1 MYDSCNSY
9 DRNQECA
16 AKSLKISQLKTQLN
30 QLEADDNA
38 YNELLQKYRQLQ
50 NEYQLINEAKLHLEY
65 ELRQK
70 TESTNKI
77 INDLKCQNVDL
88 NNELNEKNT
97 IYQKLYADN
106 TNLFRNLEER
116 KKENENFCKTLEENE
131 NMINQLNQ
139 DKEQCEHEA
148 MLLDGTSKKNQE
160 DIENLCKKLD
170 SLKLRN
176 KTQNDELNSKNIE
189 MSNNQ
194 KCLDDIKCDNAE
206 LNNQINL
213 KISSIDTI
221 QKQLTL
227 ANKSLVDL
235 QNELNNLEKEHSRG
249 KDQLE
254 NMKITF
260 QNEHNKRMQAEN
272 DNVRLEDILKDKDDT
287 VNKLCCMNEA
297 LKSDRDKLNMTRN
310 KLMSDVDKYK
320 NHIMLG
326 LLWQIVKV
334 VVMRNIQLK
343 MHPELIRLLNPGEQL
358 SDLLK
363 LSPEQLLLRWF
374 NYHLKAANYPKK
386 ITNFSGDV
394 KDSEKYTVLLHQ
406 LNKNLC
412 DNSALHDTDLRVR
425 ARKVIDNSKKLGA
438 ESYITPDDICA
449 GNSKLNTLFV
459 ASIFN
464 AYPGLDP
471 PTEEE
476 IDAAK
481 MLDDDIEGAR
491 EERAFRMWINSLG
504 LNDQDGNVVYINN
517 LYEESKDGLVLLRT
531 LEKVKPS
538 VVNWKI
544 VDQRPN
550 NVFKRL
556 INCNEVIDA
565 SKRSKYQIIGIG
577 GTDIRDGNKKYIL
590 AIVWQMMRAHS
601 LQIIGNQTEEGLIA
615 WGNSLVEDQY
625 KIKNLKDKRLG
636 NSLYFIHIMKSIEP
650 RAIDWDIVITD
661 RDDEEAK
668 TNNAKYAL
676 SIARKLG
683 ATVFLVWEDIAE
695 VKSKL
700 ILTFLAS
707 IYDVASKYSA
717 KY

>member
-1 MYDSCNSY
+1 MSYQVDVKLIQTFKAEDYSELEKIFKDFDKNRNGVMETSEFVDLLHALGHRNMTQADANNLMSGAYLSRPGQMTYEEFLNVMKKLYNKEEVQLDSFVNKAGKAMFRVSKGDDTQVQTFSQEERAAYSRVINSY
-9 DRNQECA
+9 LGNHPICKKYLPINPDSNEVFDRI
-16 AKSLKISQLKTQLN
+16 K
-30 QLEADDNA
+30 DGV
-38 YNELLQKYRQLQ
+38 LLCY
-50 NEYQLINEAKLHLEY
+50 LINEAQEGTIDDRVINKKDNMNVFQQVENLNLAISAAKSIG
-65 ELRQK
+65 LR
-70 TESTNKI
+70 I
-77 INDLKCQNVDL
+77 IGL
-88 NNELNEKNT
+88 N
-97 IYQKLYADN
+97 YDN
-106 TNLFRNLEER
+106 
-116 KKENENFCKTLEENE
+116 
-131 NMINQLNQ
+131 I
-139 DKEQCEHEA
+139 
-148 MLLDGTSKKNQE
+148 LDGKN
-160 DIENLCKKLD
+160 
-170 SLKLRN
+170 
-176 KTQNDELNSKNIE
+176 
-189 MSNNQ
+189 
-194 KCLDDIKCDNAE
+194 
-206 LNNQINL
+206 
-213 KISSIDTI
+213 
-221 QKQLTL
+221 
-227 ANKSLVDL
+227 
-235 QNELNNLEKEHSRG
+235 
-249 KDQLE
+249 
-254 NMKITF
+254 
-260 QNEHNKRMQAEN
+260 
-272 DNVRLEDILKDKDDT
+272 
-287 VNKLCCMNEA
+287 
-297 LKSDRDKLNMTRN
+297 
-310 KLMSDVDKYK
+310 Y
-320 NHIMLG
+320 IMVLG

-577 GTDIRDGNKKYIL
+577 GQDIRDGNKKYIL

-615 WGNSLVEDQY
+615 WGNSLVDDSL
-625 KIKNLKDKRLG
+625 KIRNLKDKRLG
-636 NSLYFIHIMKSIEP
+636 NSLYFINIMKTIEP

-661 RDDEEAK
+661 RDDDESR

-707 IYDVASKYSA
+707 IYDVASKYSS

>member
-1 MYDSCNSY
+1 MSYQVDIKLIQTFKAEDYAELEKIFKDFDKNKNGVMEVNEFLDLLHALGHRNMTQADANNLMAGESLRYPGQMAFEEFLIIMKKLYNKGDVQLDSYVNKAGKAMFRISKGDDDMQVQTFSQEERAAYSRVINSY
-9 DRNQECA
+9 LGNHPKKKKYLPINPDSNEVFDRI
-16 AKSLKISQLKTQLN
+16 K
-30 QLEADDNA
+30 DGV
-38 YNELLQKYRQLQ
+38 LLCY
-50 NEYQLINEAKLHLEY
+50 LINEAAEGTID
-65 ELRQK
+65 ERV
-70 TESTNKI
+70 
-77 INDLKCQNVDL
+77 IN
-88 NNELNEKNT
+88 
-97 IYQKLYADN
+97 
-106 TNLFRNLEER
+106 
-116 KKENENFCKTLEENE
+116 KKENMNVF
-131 NMINQLNQ
+131 QQ
-139 DKEQCEHEA
+139 V
-148 MLLDGTSKKNQE
+148 
-160 DIENLCKKLD
+160 ENLNLAISAAK
-170 SLKLRN
+170 SIGLRIIG
-176 KTQNDELNSKNIE
+176 LNYDNIMDGKN
-189 MSNNQ
+189 
-194 KCLDDIKCDNAE
+194 
-206 LNNQINL
+206 
-213 KISSIDTI
+213 
-221 QKQLTL
+221 
-227 ANKSLVDL
+227 
-235 QNELNNLEKEHSRG
+235 
-249 KDQLE
+249 
-254 NMKITF
+254 
-260 QNEHNKRMQAEN
+260 
-272 DNVRLEDILKDKDDT
+272 
-287 VNKLCCMNEA
+287 
-297 LKSDRDKLNMTRN
+297 
-310 KLMSDVDKYK
+310 Y
-320 NHIMLG
+320 IMVLG

-343 MHPELIRLLNPGEQL
+343 MHPELIRLLNPGETL

-406 LNKNLC
+406 LNKTLC

-504 LNDQDGNVVYINN
+504 LTDQDGNIVYINN
-517 LYEESKDGLVLLRT
+517 LYEEAKDGLVLLRT
-531 LEKVKPS
+531 LERVKPS

-565 SKRSKYQIIGIG
+565 SKKSKYQIIGIG

-615 WGNSLVEDQY
+615 WGNSLVDDSL

-636 NSLYFIHIMKSIEP
+636 NSLYFINIMKSIEP
-650 RAIDWDIVITD
+650 RAIDWDIVITG
-661 RDDEEAK
+661 RDDEEAR

-707 IYDVASKYSA
+707 IYDVSNKYQA

>member
-1 MYDSCNSY
+1 MSYQVDVKLIQTFKAEDYSELEKIFKDFDKNRNGVMETSEFVDLLHALGHRNMTQADANNLMSGAYLSRPGQMTYEEFLNVMKKLYNKEEVQLDSFVNKAGKAMFRVSKGDDTQVQTFSQEERAAYSRVINSY
-9 DRNQECA
+9 LGNHPICKKYLPINPDSNEVFDRI
-16 AKSLKISQLKTQLN
+16 K
-30 QLEADDNA
+30 DGV
-38 YNELLQKYRQLQ
+38 LLCY
-50 NEYQLINEAKLHLEY
+50 LINEAQEGTIDERVINKKDNMNVFQQVENLNLAISAAKSIG
-65 ELRQK
+65 LR
-70 TESTNKI
+70 I
-77 INDLKCQNVDL
+77 IGL
-88 NNELNEKNT
+88 N
-97 IYQKLYADN
+97 YDN
-106 TNLFRNLEER
+106 
-116 KKENENFCKTLEENE
+116 
-131 NMINQLNQ
+131 I
-139 DKEQCEHEA
+139 
-148 MLLDGTSKKNQE
+148 LDGKN
-160 DIENLCKKLD
+160 
-170 SLKLRN
+170 
-176 KTQNDELNSKNIE
+176 
-189 MSNNQ
+189 
-194 KCLDDIKCDNAE
+194 
-206 LNNQINL
+206 
-213 KISSIDTI
+213 
-221 QKQLTL
+221 
-227 ANKSLVDL
+227 
-235 QNELNNLEKEHSRG
+235 
-249 KDQLE
+249 
-254 NMKITF
+254 
-260 QNEHNKRMQAEN
+260 
-272 DNVRLEDILKDKDDT
+272 
-287 VNKLCCMNEA
+287 
-297 LKSDRDKLNMTRN
+297 
-310 KLMSDVDKYK
+310 Y
-320 NHIMLG
+320 IMVLG

-577 GTDIRDGNKKYIL
+577 GQDIRDGNKKYIL

-615 WGNSLVEDQY
+615 WGNSLVDDSL
-625 KIKNLKDKRLG
+625 KIRNLKDKRLG
-636 NSLYFIHIMKSIEP
+636 NSLYFINIMKTIEP
-650 RAIDWDIVITD
+650 RAIDWEIVITD
-661 RDDEEAK
+661 RDDDESR

-707 IYDVASKYSA
+707 IYDVASKYSS

>member
-1 MYDSCNSY
+1 METNEFLDLLHALGHRNMTQADANNLMAGQPLRYPGQMSFEEFLNVMKKLYNKGEVQLDSFVNKAGKAMFRVSKGDDMQVQTFSQEERAAYSRVINSY
-9 DRNQECA
+9 LGNHPICKKYLPINPD
-16 AKSLKISQLKTQLN
+16 S
-30 QLEADDNA
+30 
-38 YNELLQKYRQLQ
+38 NEVFERIKDGVLLCY
-50 NEYQLINEAKLHLEY
+50 LINEAQEGTIDERVINKKDNMNVFQQVENLNLAISAAKSIG
-65 ELRQK
+65 LR
-70 TESTNKI
+70 I
-77 INDLKCQNVDL
+77 IGL
-88 NNELNEKNT
+88 N
-97 IYQKLYADN
+97 YDN
-106 TNLFRNLEER
+106 
-116 KKENENFCKTLEENE
+116 
-131 NMINQLNQ
+131 I
-139 DKEQCEHEA
+139 
-148 MLLDGTSKKNQE
+148 LDG
-160 DIENLCKKLD
+160 
-170 SLKLRN
+170 
-176 KTQNDELNSKNIE
+176 QN
-189 MSNNQ
+189 
-194 KCLDDIKCDNAE
+194 
-206 LNNQINL
+206 
-213 KISSIDTI
+213 
-221 QKQLTL
+221 
-227 ANKSLVDL
+227 
-235 QNELNNLEKEHSRG
+235 
-249 KDQLE
+249 
-254 NMKITF
+254 
-260 QNEHNKRMQAEN
+260 
-272 DNVRLEDILKDKDDT
+272 
-287 VNKLCCMNEA
+287 
-297 LKSDRDKLNMTRN
+297 
-310 KLMSDVDKYK
+310 Y
-320 NHIMLG
+320 IMVLG

-406 LNKNLC
+406 LNKNVC

-538 VVNWKI
+538 VVNWKL

-565 SKRSKYQIIGIG
+565 SVRSKYHIIGIG
-577 GTDIRDGNKKYIL
+577 GQDIRDGNKKYIL

-615 WGNSLVEDQY
+615 WGNSLVDDSL
-625 KIKNLKDKRLG
+625 KIKNLKDRRLG
-636 NSLYFIHIMKSIEP
+636 NSLYFINIMKTIEP
-650 RAIDWDIVITD
+650 RAIDWDIVIVG
-661 RDDEEAK
+661 RDDDEAK

-676 SIARKLG
+676 
-683 ATVFLVWEDIAE
+683 
-695 VKSKL
+695 
-700 ILTFLAS
+700 
-707 IYDVASKYSA
+707 
-717 KY
+717 

>member
-227 ANKSLVDL
+227 ANKSIVDL

-272 DNVRLEDILKDKDDT
+272 DNVRLEDILKDKDET

-320 NHIMLG
+320 NHIMILTEQTEK
-326 LLWQIVKV
+326 LTNELQRIIDEDTEIYNLNNAQI
-334 VVMRNIQLK
+334 Q
-343 MHPELIRLLNPGEQL
+343 RLQKIIIENKKLL
-358 SDLLK
+358 SDEIAALNEL
-363 LSPEQLLLRWF
+363 E
-374 NYHLKAANYPKK
+374 NY
-386 ITNFSGDV
+386 V
-394 KDSEKYTVLLHQ
+394 
-406 LNKNLC
+406 KNLP
-412 DNSALHDTDLRVR
+412 DNNEMNNCSKGKVTY
-425 ARKVIDNSKKLGA
+425 ARQS
-438 ESYITPDDICA
+438 
-449 GNSKLNTLFV
+449 
-459 ASIFN
+459 
-464 AYPGLDP
+464 
-471 PTEEE
+471 
-476 IDAAK
+476 
-481 MLDDDIEGAR
+481 
-491 EERAFRMWINSLG
+491 
-504 LNDQDGNVVYINN
+504 
-517 LYEESKDGLVLLRT
+517 
-531 LEKVKPS
+531 
-538 VVNWKI
+538 
-544 VDQRPN
+544 
-550 NVFKRL
+550 
-556 INCNEVIDA
+556 
-565 SKRSKYQIIGIG
+565 
-577 GTDIRDGNKKYIL
+577 
-590 AIVWQMMRAHS
+590 
-601 LQIIGNQTEEGLIA
+601 
-615 WGNSLVEDQY
+615 QY
-625 KIKNLKDKRLG
+625 
-636 NSLYFIHIMKSIEP
+636 
-650 RAIDWDIVITD
+650 
-661 RDDEEAK
+661 
-668 TNNAKYAL
+668 
-676 SIARKLG
+676 
-683 ATVFLVWEDIAE
+683 
-695 VKSKL
+695 
-700 ILTFLAS
+700 
-707 IYDVASKYSA
+707 
-717 KY
+717 

>member
-1 MYDSCNSY
+1 MSYQVDIKLIQTFKAEDYSELEKIFKDFDKNKNGVMETNEFLDLLHALGHRNMTQADANNLMAGQPLRYPGQMSFEEFLNVMKKLYNKGEVQLDSFVNKAGKAMFRVSKGDDMQVQTFSQEERAAYSRVINSY
-9 DRNQECA
+9 LGNHPICKKYLPINPD
-16 AKSLKISQLKTQLN
+16 S
-30 QLEADDNA
+30 
-38 YNELLQKYRQLQ
+38 NEVFERIKDGVLLCY
-50 NEYQLINEAKLHLEY
+50 LINEAQEGTIDERVINKKDNMNVFQQVENLNLAISAAKSIG
-65 ELRQK
+65 LR
-70 TESTNKI
+70 I
-77 INDLKCQNVDL
+77 IGL
-88 NNELNEKNT
+88 N
-97 IYQKLYADN
+97 YDN
-106 TNLFRNLEER
+106 
-116 KKENENFCKTLEENE
+116 
-131 NMINQLNQ
+131 I
-139 DKEQCEHEA
+139 
-148 MLLDGTSKKNQE
+148 LDG
-160 DIENLCKKLD
+160 
-170 SLKLRN
+170 
-176 KTQNDELNSKNIE
+176 QN
-189 MSNNQ
+189 
-194 KCLDDIKCDNAE
+194 
-206 LNNQINL
+206 
-213 KISSIDTI
+213 
-221 QKQLTL
+221 
-227 ANKSLVDL
+227 
-235 QNELNNLEKEHSRG
+235 
-249 KDQLE
+249 
-254 NMKITF
+254 
-260 QNEHNKRMQAEN
+260 
-272 DNVRLEDILKDKDDT
+272 
-287 VNKLCCMNEA
+287 
-297 LKSDRDKLNMTRN
+297 
-310 KLMSDVDKYK
+310 Y
-320 NHIMLG
+320 IMVLG

-406 LNKNLC
+406 LNKNVC

-538 VVNWKI
+538 VVNWKL

-565 SKRSKYQIIGIG
+565 SVRSKYHIIGIG
-577 GTDIRDGNKKYIL
+577 GQDIRDGNKKYIL

-615 WGNSLVEDQY
+615 WGNSLVDDSL
-625 KIKNLKDKRLG
+625 KIKNLKDRRLG
-636 NSLYFIHIMKSIEP
+636 NSLYFINIMKTIEP
-650 RAIDWDIVITD
+650 RAIDWDIVIVG
-661 RDDEEAK
+661 RDDDEAK

-707 IYDVASKYSA
+707 IYDVASKYHS

>member
-1 MYDSCNSY
+1 MSYQVDVKLIQTFKAEDYSELEKIFKDFDKNRNGVMETSEFVDLLHALGHRNMTQADANNLMSGAYLSRPGQMTYEEFLNVMKKLYNKEEVQLDSFVNKAGKAMFRVSKGDDTQVQTFSQEERAAYSRVINSY
-9 DRNQECA
+9 LGNHPICKKYLPINPDSNEVFDRI
-16 AKSLKISQLKTQLN
+16 K
-30 QLEADDNA
+30 DGV
-38 YNELLQKYRQLQ
+38 LLCY
-50 NEYQLINEAKLHLEY
+50 LINEAQEGTIDERVINKKDNMNVFQQVENLNLAISAAKSIG
-65 ELRQK
+65 LR
-70 TESTNKI
+70 I
-77 INDLKCQNVDL
+77 IGL
-88 NNELNEKNT
+88 N
-97 IYQKLYADN
+97 YDN
-106 TNLFRNLEER
+106 
-116 KKENENFCKTLEENE
+116 
-131 NMINQLNQ
+131 I
-139 DKEQCEHEA
+139 
-148 MLLDGTSKKNQE
+148 LDGKN
-160 DIENLCKKLD
+160 
-170 SLKLRN
+170 
-176 KTQNDELNSKNIE
+176 
-189 MSNNQ
+189 
-194 KCLDDIKCDNAE
+194 
-206 LNNQINL
+206 
-213 KISSIDTI
+213 
-221 QKQLTL
+221 
-227 ANKSLVDL
+227 
-235 QNELNNLEKEHSRG
+235 
-249 KDQLE
+249 
-254 NMKITF
+254 
-260 QNEHNKRMQAEN
+260 
-272 DNVRLEDILKDKDDT
+272 
-287 VNKLCCMNEA
+287 
-297 LKSDRDKLNMTRN
+297 
-310 KLMSDVDKYK
+310 Y
-320 NHIMLG
+320 IMVLG

-577 GTDIRDGNKKYIL
+577 GQDIRDGNKKYIL

-601 LQIIGNQTEEGLIA
+601 LQIIGNQTEEGLIT
-615 WGNSLVEDQY
+615 WGNSLVDDSL
-625 KIKNLKDKRLG
+625 KIRNLKDKRLG
-636 NSLYFIHIMKSIEP
+636 NSLYFINIMKTIEP

-661 RDDEEAK
+661 RDDDESR

-707 IYDVASKYSA
+707 IYDVASKYSS